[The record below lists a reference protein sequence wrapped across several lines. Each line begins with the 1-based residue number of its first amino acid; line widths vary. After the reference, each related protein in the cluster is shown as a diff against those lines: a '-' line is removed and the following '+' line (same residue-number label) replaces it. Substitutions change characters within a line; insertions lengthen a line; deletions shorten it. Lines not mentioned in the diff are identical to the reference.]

1 MSSSEKLSGG
11 CLGCSS
17 QALGESMILR
27 NMGLVGSRVNFGR
40 VNFYLFK
47 ELVDEIPGK
56 LLLGTEE
63 LTRAAKSFR
72 PLFIALHPRESGI
85 KHRVAF

>member
-27 NMGLVGSRVNFGR
+27 NTGLVGSTVNSGR

-47 ELVDEIPGK
+47 ELVDEIPWETVLRDRG
-56 LLLGTEE
+56 
-63 LTRAAKSFR
+63 ADQSC
-72 PLFIALHPRESGI
+72 
-85 KHRVAF
+85 